1 MTYTTGAH
9 RPRPHAHIEV
19 MRATKIYL
27 KPDGGRVVAV
37 GDLDLSVRQG
47 NFVAIVGS
55 SGCGKSTLL
64 KLIAGLITPDRGTI
78 TIGSQPAAEGRRD
91 VGILLQTP
99 TLLPWKNVLANVLLP
114 YEIRKEKS
122 PELKELALST
132 LDTVGLGGFARNYPW
147 QLSGGMQQRVA
158 LARLL
163 VAKPEVAL
171 LDEPFGALD
180 EITREALNLE
190 LRDLHNRIGSTTVL
204 ITHSVEEAAFLA
216 DEVVV
221 MAGSPGRVVGTV
233 AVDLPSQRGSELL
246 RADALHAAIA
256 DARQLLEA
264 VPSPHEA
271 QAGRRTKVSN
281 P

>member
-1 MTYTTGAH
+1 M
-9 RPRPHAHIEV
+9 
-19 MRATKIYL
+19 
-27 KPDGGRVVAV
+27 
-37 GDLDLSVRQG
+37 
-47 NFVAIVGS
+47 
-55 SGCGKSTLL
+55 
-64 KLIAGLITPDRGTI
+64 
-78 TIGSQPAAEGRRD
+78 
-91 VGILLQTP
+91 
-99 TLLPWKNVLANVLLP
+99 LANVLLP
-114 YEIRKEKS
+114 YEIRKDKS
-122 PELKELALST
+122 PGLKELALST

-163 VAKPEVAL
+163 VTKPEVAL

-204 ITHSVEEAAFLA
+204 ITHSVEEAVFLA

-221 MAGSPGRVVGTV
+221 MAGSPGRIVGTV
-233 AVDLPSQRGSELL
+233 GVDLPSRRGSELL

-256 DARQLLEA
+256 DARQQLEA
-264 VPSPHEA
+264 VPPQGEA
-271 QAGRRTKVSN
+271 QFDTGTMVSN